1 MGFGNFKTDSEVAD
15 IFNLTIEERFFIEGL
30 HFDIPEYEMKQIK
43 KWLDD
48 PLSFL
53 SEEAICEDIIKPILR
68 ILDTAYEE
76 LRVWS
81 HVPYNVDPAKNLAGI
96 PDFLVARPKRVK
108 SIMDVPPLCII
119 EAKRQNWD
127 EAWAQALAEMYAAST
142 QGATMCY
149 AAVTSGELWQFGKF
163 DKKDSLFIK
172 DRNKIYI
179 IDEPPATDKLQKL
192 FNTLNWVFNE
202 ASQVIIEREM
212 LS

>member
-1 MGFGNFKTDSEVAD
+1 
-15 IFNLTIEERFFIEGL
+15 
-30 HFDIPEYEMKQIK
+30 MKQIK
-43 KWLDD
+43 KLLDD

-53 SEEAICEDIIKPILR
+53 SEEAICEDIVKPILR

-81 HVPYNVDPAKNLAGI
+81 HVPYNVDPAKNLSGK

-149 AAVTSGELWQFGKF
+149 AVVTSGDLWQFGKF

-172 DRNKIYI
+172 DYWLPNTLIR
-179 IDEPPATDKLQKL
+179 PPLIPKY
-192 FNTLNWVFNE
+192 FNTNYEL
-202 ASQVIIEREM
+202 
-212 LS
+212 

>member
-1 MGFGNFKTDSEVAD
+1 MGFGNFKRDSEVAD
-15 IFNLTIEERFFIEGL
+15 IFDLTIEERFFIESL
-30 HFDIPEYEMKQIK
+30 HFDVPEYEMKQIK
-43 KWLDD
+43 KLQDD

-68 ILDTAYEE
+68 ILDAAYEE

-81 HVPYNVDPAKNLAGI
+81 HVPYNVDPAKNLSGI

-119 EAKRQNWD
+119 EASIQNWD

-149 AAVTSGELWQFGKF
+149 AAVTSGDLWQFGQF

-202 ASQVIIEREM
+202 ASQVIIEHV
-212 LS
+212 SN

>member
-1 MGFGNFKTDSEVAD
+1 MGFGNFKIDSEVAD
-15 IFNLTIEERFFIEGL
+15 IFNLTIEDSFFIEGL
-30 HFDIPEYEMKQIK
+30 HIDVPEYEMKQIK
-43 KWLDD
+43 KLLDD

-81 HVPYNVDPAKNLAGI
+81 HVPYNVDPAKNLSGK

-149 AAVTSGELWQFGKF
+149 AVVTSGDLWQFGKF

-179 IDEPPATDKLQKL
+179 IDEPPTTDKLQRV

-202 ASQVIIEREM
+202 ASKVIIEHA
-212 LS
+212 SN